1 MVNKTR
7 NNPLR
12 SIVAG
17 ESQREK
23 PTDNDLMGK
32 VSVRRESGRRQNL
45 ALMERNGSSKS
56 SGPSEDAMEYPRAAP
71 AALLGEHIGRELRG
85 LYEDI
90 VAQPVPERFLE
101 LLNKL
106 ESGTISPKEGTL
118 KGEGTD

>member
-1 MVNKTR
+1 
-7 NNPLR
+7 
-12 SIVAG
+12 
-17 ESQREK
+17 
-23 PTDNDLMGK
+23 
-32 VSVRRESGRRQNL
+32 
-45 ALMERNGSSKS
+45 
-56 SGPSEDAMEYPRAAP
+56 MEYPRAAP